1 MNSSLC
7 NFSEMTPPYQSSLQ
21 FGNSIISDH
30 AAVTA
35 ANMKMESSLIVLI
48 VSSVMYLAR

>member
-1 MNSSLC
+1 MNSSPC
-7 NFSEMTPPYQSSLQ
+7 SFSEKTPPYQSSLQ

-35 ANMKMESSLIVLI
+35 DNMICNLRSWC
-48 VSSVMYLAR
+48 